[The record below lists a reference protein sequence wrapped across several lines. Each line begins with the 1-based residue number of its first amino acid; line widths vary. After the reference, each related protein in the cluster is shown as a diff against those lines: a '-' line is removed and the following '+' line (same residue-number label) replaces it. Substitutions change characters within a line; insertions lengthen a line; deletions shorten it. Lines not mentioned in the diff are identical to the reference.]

1 MSSAPSTIEYSDD
14 SEDEV
19 PDDDGPLDVYSSEG
33 APGSAVADSHP
44 ATVLCSATALPLHS
58 AGEYDTGE
66 DDDGD
71 SDEEDEEDEE
81 DDDDDDDDDED
92 EGEEEED
99 EEGEEEEDE
108 DLDDED
114 ETDVSDEGE
123 SVHTQTYGSATA
135 AAYGRGEEL
144 QRCD

>member
-1 MSSAPSTIEYSDD
+1 MAVRKRRNTTAKVRPAAPDRHPTGTRQSPGCTLLR
-14 SEDEV
+14 
-19 PDDDGPLDVYSSEG
+19 PA
-33 APGSAVADSHP
+33 APWP
-44 ATVLCSATALPLHS
+44 TVTRRLCSAAELPPRLTGDDTA
-58 AGEYDTGE
+58 D

-71 SDEEDEEDEE
+71 SDEEDEDDEDDEDEDEDEDE
-81 DDDDDDDDDED
+81 DDDEDDED

-123 SVHTQTYGSATA
+123 SVHTQTYGSATVP
-135 AAYGRGEEL
+135 G
-144 QRCD
+144 